1 MLTLQQLI
9 TPVTEDEALATILDV
24 LGQLGFQS
32 TSWAPNAFGRVTA
45 RLAARIWSQVTTIV
59 SEIASGGFTGLAT
72 GGWLTLVAKHF
83 YEVDR
88 IEASKTIGQFTLTA
102 SAGAPVNTWSAGDII
117 VADAPIGSAN
127 ANSFTCTAGGSLG
140 PGTDLSLEFSADVAG
155 AAANIAT
162 GATLYLWTPLVGVT
176 VTNPA
181 YGTSTTWITTVGLDE
196 ESDTRLAQRCTL
208 KWSALTYGNING
220 AYEYWALSALP
231 TLTRVSIAGA
241 AGDGTITIIGAT
253 SLGPITAGD
262 CTTIEDYVNGVTDGT
277 GRRPLNDIVSAVP
290 ATTLAPT
297 YTPTLNV
304 TPAVYATIAAT
315 VQVALATYV
324 GTIPIGGLKL
334 VTLTSGVVPFSRLVQ
349 VAQDVPGVRSLSGFP
364 TSDIALGSTEI
375 FTPTFNFTVNQVAPG
390 A

>member
-9 TPVTEDEALATILDV
+9 NPVTEEQALTTILTV
-24 LGQLGFQS
+24 LSQLGFQA
-32 TSWAPNAFGRVTA
+32 TSWAPNAIQRITA
-45 RLAARIWSQVTTIV
+45 QLAARIWSQVTNIV
-59 SEIASGGFTGLAT
+59 AEIAAGGFTGLAS

-83 YEVDR
+83 YVVDR
-88 IEASKTIGQFTLTA
+88 IEASSTIGQFTLTS
-102 SAGAPVNTWSAGDII
+102 SAGAPVHTWAAGDII

-140 PGTDLSLEFSADVAG
+140 PSASLSLEFEADVAG

-181 YGTSTTWITTVGLDE
+181 YGTLTTWITTVGLDE

-220 AYEYWALSALP
+220 AYEYWALTALP
-231 TLTRVSIAGA
+231 TLTRVTIAGA
-241 AGDGTITIIGAT
+241 AGDGTITIVGAT
-253 SLGPITAGD
+253 SLGPITPTD
-262 CTTIEDYVNGVTDGT
+262 CTTIEDYVNGVTDGV
-277 GRRPLNDIVSAVP
+277 GRRPLNDIVDAVP
-290 ATTLAPT
+290 ATTLSPT

-304 TPAVYATIAAT
+304 TPAVYNTIAST
-315 VQVALATYV
+315 VQVALATYL
-324 GTIPIGGLKL
+324 GTVPIGGLKL
-334 VTLTSGVVPFSRLVQ
+334 VTLTSGVVPFSRLIQ

-364 TSDIALGSTEI
+364 ASDISLGATDI